1 MAQPELTYSTLAQ
14 RVRLDEL
21 PLAEPSPQLWP
32 RIAAARQLVVRRRRV
47 RTLASV
53 GALALLVLLATPAW
67 LSRSREAVDWQ
78 ARAQA
83 LELQLRTLAP
93 ASGAADV
100 GAMQVE
106 IANLDRAL
114 QTAYDEGGDENQLS
128 PLWKKR
134 SELLDALLEAR
145 RRHLLINRI

>member
-1 MAQPELTYSTLAQ
+1 MAQPELTYATLAQ

-21 PLAEPSPQLWP
+21 PLLEPSTQLWP
-32 RIAAARQLVVRRRRV
+32 RIAAARQRVVRRRRV
-47 RTLASV
+47 RIVAGV
-53 GALALLVLLATPAW
+53 GALALFVLLAIPVW
-67 LSRSREAVDWQ
+67 LPRSGDTVDWQ

-83 LELQLRTLAP
+83 LELQLRALAP
-93 ASGAADV
+93 AAGSADV
-100 GAMQVE
+100 GAMQLE
-106 IANLDRAL
+106 IANLDRTL
-114 QTAYDEGGDENQLS
+114 QTAYDEGGDESRLS